1 MSSLLLPLCIVLLLA
16 LVWVSWRHI
25 SLRRNLDHY
34 TRAISE
40 LSKSDGLPG
49 DLQGDIPDLEQLS
62 NAVRALETAAS
73 HKLAVVNAERA
84 RLAAILDQMTDGVL
98 IADAGGRIQ
107 LANPAAE
114 RLFGEGR
121 GLPGSTVAVA
131 LRHHQLV
138 EAWRK
143 CQQLGEM
150 QIETVE
156 LPASRQFIQIV
167 AIPDRQTGGSLL
179 VVQDLTRIRRLE
191 TVRRDF
197 ISNVSHE
204 LRTPLASL
212 KALTE
217 TLQEGALED
226 PPAARRFLGR
236 IQTEVDALTQ
246 MATELLELSRIES
259 GQVPLELKPVAP
271 SQLMQSAAE
280 RMKLQ
285 AERSGLSLR
294 VDCPPDLP
302 KIRADLPRLEQV
314 LVNLI
319 HNAVKFT
326 APGGE
331 VTLTAAPSLLFPPA
345 SYGSGAHGRSGAGNP
360 PMPADEG
367 QAQAICFFVHD
378 TGVGI
383 PSDDLPRIFERFYR
397 VDRSRSGGGTGL
409 GLSISRHLVEAHGG
423 RIWAESVEG
432 RGSTFCFTIPLALPS
447 T

>member
-1 MSSLLLPLCIVLLLA
+1 MAYFYLIIIILLLIA
-16 LVWVSWRHI
+16 LIWMSWRYI
-25 SLRRNLDHY
+25 LLRRSIDAY
-34 TRAISE
+34 ASSISRAAKEGPSARKLPRYIKNIEALSSANHSLVSAFSLE
-40 LSKSDGLPG
+40 LSTS
-49 DLQGDIPDLEQLS
+49 ES
-62 NAVRALETAAS
+62 
-73 HKLAVVNAERA
+73 ERS

-98 IADAGGRIQ
+98 IADADGRIL

-114 RLFGEGR
+114 KLLGEGHN
-121 GLPGSTVAVA
+121 LPGRSVAMA

-143 CQQLGEM
+143 CQQLGEL

-156 LPASRQFIQIV
+156 LPASRQFIQVV
-167 AIPDRQTGGSLL
+167 AIPDRQSGGSLL
-179 VVQDLTRIRRLE
+179 MVQDLTRIRRLE

-259 GQVPLELKPVAP
+259 GQVPLELKAVSPYKLIHSTV
-271 SQLMQSAAE
+271 E
-280 RMKLQ
+280 RMKMQ
-285 AERSGLSLR
+285 AERAGL
-294 VDCPPDLP
+294 VIQIDCAPDLP
-302 KIRADLPRLEQV
+302 SIRADAPRLEQV

-326 APGGE
+326 RPGGE
-331 VTLTAAPSLLFPPA
+331 VTLTASPQQGGF
-345 SYGSGAHGRSGAGNP
+345 
-360 PMPADEG
+360 
-367 QAQAICFFVHD
+367 ICFLVHD
-378 TGVGI
+378 NGVGI
-383 PSDDLPRIFERFYR
+383 PTDDLSRIFERFYKI
-397 VDRSRSGGGTGL
+397 DRARSGGGTGL

-423 RIWAESVEG
+423 KIWAESAEG
-432 RGSTFCFTIPLALPS
+432 RGSTFFFTIPLA
-447 T
+447 